1 MPSMAWFIKGV
12 RVFSILANVFTL
24 KFWEYDVWLHSI
36 MHSVSIE
43 RRNVFM
49 LLLFVKKDK
58 KRGFPQ

>member
-1 MPSMAWFIKGV
+1 MAWFIKGV
-12 RVFSILANVFTL
+12 RVFSMLANVFTS